1 MISKGFGDKVGG
13 IQIAGAKLVDGRISD
28 EALNEFQK
36 RVGTKL
42 RIQYQFN
49 ELASADAIRK
59 FADGIGDPNPLFLD
73 AGYASSSVYRSL
85 VASPS
90 WVNSVLPTWVLQGL
104 PGVHALHSST
114 EWEFYRP
121 VMVNDRVTPEC
132 YLTGCRVVKSEFAG
146 RSVLER
152 QESRFYNQRG
162 EMVARARPA
171 AFRVERRVARE
182 MGQYNN
188 VELPHPW
195 TENQLLEIEDE
206 MLNEKIQGAET
217 RYFEDIKPGDDLPQV
232 VKGPL
237 GVSDV
242 IAYCIGASP
251 APIKAHGSAL
261 RHYRGH
267 PAWAYRDPSTF
278 AMEPVYSVH
287 YNQAAANASGLPYPY
302 DAAVQRHCWLIQL
315 LTNWMGDEGWLKRSY
330 AKFKGMVYLS
340 DVVWI
345 RGTVTGRYVDENG
358 ECCVD
363 IKTTAKNQRG
373 EEVMPGRSTVILPSR
388 KGGEGPVSKRMVIRD
403 R

>member
-1 MISKGFGDKVGG
+1 MINKWSDNTQGG
-13 IQIAGAKLVDGRISD
+13 IQMKRAILEDGRITD
-28 EALNEFQK
+28 DALEKFRK

-42 RIQYQFN
+42 RIQNQFN

-59 FADGIGDPNPLFLD
+59 FADGIGDPNPLFRD
-73 AGYASSSVYRSL
+73 EDYASSTVYGSL

-104 PGVHALHSST
+104 PGVHALHTST
-114 EWEFYRP
+114 GWEFYRP
-121 VMVNDRVTPEC
+121 VLVNDRITPEC
-132 YLTGCRVVKSEFAG
+132 YFTGCKVVKSEFAG

-152 QESRFYNQRG
+152 QESRFYNHRG
-162 EMVARARPA
+162 ELVARSKPA
-171 AFRVERRVARE
+171 AFRVERRAARE
-182 MGQYNN
+182 IGHYKN
-188 VELPHPW
+188 VTLPHPW
-195 TENQLLEIEDE
+195 TEEQLQEIENE
-206 MLNEKIQGAET
+206 VLNEKIRGAAP
-217 RYFEDIKPGDDLPQV
+217 RYFEDVEPGDDLPQV

-251 APIKAHGSAL
+251 SPIRAHGSAL
-261 RHYRGH
+261 RYYREH
-267 PAWAYRDPSTF
+267 PAWAFRDPHTS

-302 DAAVQRHCWLIQL
+302 DVAVQRHCWLIHL

-330 AKFKGMVYLS
+330 AKFSGMVYLS

-345 RGTVTGRYVDENG
+345 RGTVFKKYVDENG

-363 IKTTAKNQRG
+363 IKTTAINQRG

-388 KGGEGPVSKRMVIRD
+388 TGGEGPVSKRLNIL
-403 R
+403 